1 MAVPFKD
8 LTTTTA
14 DNGMAAYIRCIDEE
28 DGKGI
33 RGCLFLITSK
43 GEPMDYCFSR
53 IDVNA
58 SFLWRI
64 GEARRSAITSLLKVL
79 FEGINRTPDLVITLA
94 DEVPARVFSDDL
106 LVEVPVCRMSKGGL
120 DIQATSEHVEAL
132 DNSVNLIWASPPP
145 EPGSLG
151 RMLLEAL
158 QSAQILDEPFE
169 RAMAGLDEAY
179 K

>member
-8 LTTTTA
+8 LTAGA
-14 DNGMAAYIRCIDEE
+14 DVGLAAYVRCIDEE

-58 SFLWRI
+58 SFLWRE
-64 GEARRSAITSLLKVL
+64 GEARRSAVTSLLKVL
-79 FEGINRTPDLVITLA
+79 FEAIKRTPMLVLTLA
-94 DEVPARVFSDDL
+94 DEIPARVFSDDL
-106 LVEVPVCRMSKGGL
+106 LVEVPVCRISTG
-120 DIQATSEHVEAL
+120 DVAVQATSEQVETFE
-132 DNSVNLIWASPPP
+132 NSVNLIWASPPP
-145 EPGSLG
+145 EPESVA
-151 RMLLEAL
+151 RELLETLHAT
-158 QSAQILDEPFE
+158 QILHEPFE
-169 RAMAGLDEAY
+169 RALAGLDEAY